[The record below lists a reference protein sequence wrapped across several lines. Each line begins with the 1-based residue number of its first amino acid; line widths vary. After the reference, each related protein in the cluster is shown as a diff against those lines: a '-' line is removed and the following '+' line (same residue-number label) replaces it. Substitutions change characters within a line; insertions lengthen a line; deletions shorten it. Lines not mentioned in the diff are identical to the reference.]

1 VTDGENSAASDENV
15 APTPGVRQFTLRQRI
30 LLFLIATVGTFA
42 IRVIGWTLR
51 YAVSF
56 EEGGPI
62 SLDDRPL
69 VIAFWHD
76 CILPATYITR
86 NRRIRVL
93 ASDSFD
99 GEWIARIVRNFGF
112 TSVRGSATRGGIKGL
127 LGTKREIEQGWT
139 VAFTIDGP
147 KGPRHVAKPG
157 PVLLSSATGAPM
169 ATFYVAVEKA
179 WVLKSWDRCLIPKP
193 FSRALMRMGKKISVP
208 EGGDREQYLAQLQAS
223 LEAVRA
229 FAETNVAKVG
239 SAEFPIVKD

>member
-1 VTDGENSAASDENV
+1 MVAETSGASGENT
-15 APTPGVRQFTLRQRI
+15 APAQQIHQFTLRQRV
-30 LLFLIATVGTFA
+30 LLFLIAGVGTLV
-42 IRVIGWTLR
+42 IRAIGWTLR

-56 EEGGPI
+56 ENGGPT

-69 VIAFWHD
+69 VISFWHD

-86 NRRIRVL
+86 DRSLRVL

-99 GEWIARIVRNFGF
+99 GEWIARIVRKFGF
-112 TSVRGSATRGGIKGL
+112 TSVRGSTTRGGIKGL
-127 LGTKREIEQGWT
+127 LGTKREVEQGWT

-147 KGPRHVAKPG
+147 RGPRHVAKPG
-157 PVLLSSATGAPM
+157 PILLASATGVPM

-208 EGGDREQYLAQLQAS
+208 EDGDREQYLARLQAS
-223 LEAVRA
+223 LEAVRV
-229 FAETNVAKVG
+229 FAEENVSRVG
-239 SAEFPIVKD
+239 SAEFPIIKS

>member
-1 VTDGENSAASDENV
+1 MADTENSAASGEN
-15 APTPGVRQFTLRQRI
+15 ATPAGIRQFTLRQRI
-30 LLFLIATVGTFA
+30 LLFLITTFGTFA
-42 IRVIGWTLR
+42 IRLIGWTLR

-56 EEGGPI
+56 EEGGPV

-86 NRRIRVL
+86 NRRLRVL

-147 KGPRHVAKPG
+147 RGPRHVAKPG
-157 PVLLSSATGAPM
+157 PVLLSSATGVPM

-179 WVLKSWDRCLIPKP
+179 WVLNSWDRCLIPKP
-193 FSRALMRMGKKISVP
+193 FSRALMRMGRKISVP
-208 EGGDREQYLAQLQAS
+208 EDGDREQYLAQLQAS
-223 LEAVRA
+223 LEAVRV
-229 FAETNVAKVG
+229 FAEENVAKVG
-239 SAEFPIVKD
+239 SAEFPAEKR

>member
-1 VTDGENSAASDENV
+1 MTDTENSAASGENA
-15 APTPGVRQFTLRQRI
+15 APAPGIRQFTLRQRI
-30 LLFLIATVGTFA
+30 LLFLITTIGTLA
-42 IRVIGWTLR
+42 IRAIGWTLR

-56 EEGGPI
+56 EDGGPT

-69 VIAFWHD
+69 VISFWHD

-86 NRRIRVL
+86 HHRLRVL

-99 GEWIARIVRNFGF
+99 GEWIARIVGNFGF

-127 LGTKREIEQGWT
+127 LGTKREVEQGWT

-147 KGPRHVAKPG
+147 RGPRHVAKPG
-157 PVLLSSATGAPM
+157 PVLLSGATGVPM

-208 EGGDREQYLAQLQAS
+208 EDGDREQYLAQLQVS
-223 LEAVRA
+223 LEAVRV
-229 FAETNVAKVG
+229 FAEKNVGKVG
-239 SAEFPIVKD
+239 SAEFPAVKG